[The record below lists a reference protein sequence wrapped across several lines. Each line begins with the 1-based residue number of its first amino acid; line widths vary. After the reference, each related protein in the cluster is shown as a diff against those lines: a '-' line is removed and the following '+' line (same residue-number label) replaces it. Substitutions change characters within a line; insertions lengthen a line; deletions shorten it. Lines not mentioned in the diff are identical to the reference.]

1 LKREGDS
8 LTAKDY
14 LEDIRRTSEKL
25 ISVTYDIE
33 EVRAQK
39 YSLQSTNFS
48 EKVQSSVIYKNQLD
62 NLMEREKELLKKRGE
77 ISDKWWEC
85 RALIN
90 KIQNPK
96 LVDVLSYYYLR
107 NTRKYKDGERVSL
120 TWDDVAEKMSTS
132 VRTVNRL
139 HGRALQV
146 FRKISKME

>member
-1 LKREGDS
+1 M
-8 LTAKDY
+8 TAKDY

-39 YSLQSTNFS
+39 YSLQSANFS
-48 EKVQSSVIYKNQLD
+48 EKVQSSATYKNQLD

-107 NTRKYKDGERVSL
+107 NTRKYKDSERVPL
-120 TWDDVAEKMSTS
+120 TLEDVAEKMSTS

-139 HGRALQV
+139 HRRALQV